1 MRIWR
6 AFKVFYEI
14 ITDREIYFLL
24 GLAIR
29 DFFRKEKADPQPDPL
44 PVSVPATVKERVKS
58 MTAGR

>member
-6 AFKVFYEI
+6 VFKVFYEI
-14 ITDREIYFLL
+14 VTDREIYFLL

-29 DFFRKEKADPQPDPL
+29 DFFRKEKADPKPDPL
-44 PVSVPATVKERVKS
+44 PVSLPAAVKERVKS

>member
-6 AFKVFYEI
+6 ALKVFFQV

-29 DFFRKEKADPQPDPL
+29 DLFSKAKSDPKPAVPLEKRAKAMSSTQ
-44 PVSVPATVKERVKS
+44 S
-58 MTAGR
+58 